1 MQKGSSTTTGLHCEL
16 GWMWVGK
23 PGQFEE
29 KGTGDGEGGERLLSA
44 GQKFNPSP
52 GQQRQKA
59 VAF

>member
-1 MQKGSSTTTGLHCEL
+1 
-16 GWMWVGK
+16 MWVGK

-29 KGTGDGEGGERLLSA
+29 KGTGAGEGGERLLSA

>member
-1 MQKGSSTTTGLHCEL
+1 MR
-16 GWMWVGK
+16 VGK

-29 KGTGDGEGGERLLSA
+29 KGTGAGEGGKSLLSP